1 MVPIAVKAA
10 FPLSEPIWDR
20 LEAYV
25 VLLQRWNKTYRLVGS
40 AAPEVVWDLHIADSL
55 LLLPFVPACG
65 CLLDL
70 GSGAGLPGIPIQ
82 IVRQELEVVLVEPQQ
97 KRVNFCEEVKRC
109 LGLSKL
115 RIIRGR
121 AEDIEVVEQVGGA
134 DLIVS
139 RATWQLAAFVQQ
151 AMAYRAASG
160 RIIAMKGPGWKM
172 ELEDLKVQ
180 SSSEVWAQASIH
192 QRKLPLSRAE
202 RALLIF

>member
-1 MVPIAVKAA
+1 MVPIAIKAA
-10 FPLSEPIWDR
+10 FPLSETIWDR
-20 LEAYV
+20 LDQYV

-40 AAPEVVWDLHIADSL
+40 AAPDVVWDLHIADSL
-55 LLLPFVPACG
+55 LLLPFVPHSG
-65 CLLDL
+65 RLLDL

-82 IVRQELEVVLVEPQQ
+82 IVREEIEVVLVEPQQ

-121 AEDIEVVEQVGGA
+121 AEDAGVIEQVGGA

-139 RATWQLAAFVQQ
+139 RATWQLASFVQQ
-151 AMAYRAASG
+151 AMGYRTTSG
-160 RIIAMKGPGWKM
+160 RIIAMKGPGWKV

-180 SSSEVWAQASIH
+180 SPSDVWSQICVH
-192 QRKLPLSRAE
+192 QQKLPVSRAE